1 MKYILALRIFAI
13 FLILKINKHF
23 RFVVLLTLCILILP
37 QYFLLTN
44 RVVWDRVHC
53 PTSPLLT
60 QQGGGTAGGEVNE
73 VSANDGAVVAGVPSS
88 DASSGETVSLSQL
101 DSDKKPPSIE
111 KKEDSD
117 TVQQLHRY
125 SIHQCTCTCTCACA
139 CACTC
144 TCWYNVL

>member
-1 MKYILALRIFAI
+1 M
-13 FLILKINKHF
+13 
-23 RFVVLLTLCILILP
+23 VLLTLCIIILP
-37 QYFLLTN
+37 LYFLLPN

-73 VSANDGAVVAGVPSS
+73 VNDAAVVAGVPSS
-88 DASSGETVSLSQL
+88 DASSSETVSLSQL

-125 SIHQCTCTCTCACA
+125 SIHQCTCA
-139 CACTC
+139 CACT
-144 TCWYNVL
+144 L